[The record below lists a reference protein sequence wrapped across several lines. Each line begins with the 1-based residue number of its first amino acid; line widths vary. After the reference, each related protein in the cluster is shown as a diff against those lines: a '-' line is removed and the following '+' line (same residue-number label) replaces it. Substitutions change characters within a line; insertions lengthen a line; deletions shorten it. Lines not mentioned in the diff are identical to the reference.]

1 MLDIVL
7 NAPLKIYAFFSFL
20 IYSPIQLLGIKVGV
34 RAIKKT
40 FFRLI
45 SANVVFKEI
54 FEIDK
59 FLQDER
65 GFE

>member
-7 NAPLKIYAFFSFL
+7 NAPLKIYAFFNFL
-20 IYSPIQLLGIKVGV
+20 IYFPVQLLGIKVGV

-45 SANVVFKEI
+45 SATAVFKEI

-59 FLQDER
+59 FLQHER